1 MKKIVF
7 DRDGNLLKSFDY
19 SEEIYKHEKNYT
31 QEKFEINFTDV
42 NRHSSTHTNNIDSL
56 NKESSFVR
64 NNYSLSKSYQ
74 YNDNYNDEIKK
85 EDSNKLPLVIT
96 KNNSKNIDSYSKNNY
111 YNVNNDNINNNKR
124 FDRICEKY
132 DISNLKMK
140 KNINSNSYS
149 PKYEVESDDYRVL
162 NTRND
167 DDTLLQPLN
176 PSNHDTR
183 LNGLE
188 KKKSINNSSGNSKN
202 KKYDPINL
210 IAINNVGPQLIP
222 SDSMFMRLSKNKSIK
237 PSKINTLLSTI
248 RKENLINEYD
258 SLINDYIF
266 NIPSV
271 SHYDKKNYSS
281 KSIINNVGSNSSSN
295 SISNNNNNNN
305 NKVKEVKPAID
316 SSNNK
321 KDNWK
326 PICRNS
332 IIYLQNEESNT
343 KAKNNFKSWVISN
356 FEHEWEDQPW
366 ISIKCPKYDELEEE
380 ETDYYQHS
388 ISVKR
393 KSHSNSNI
401 ENLPLKVAYLS
412 HTIQHI
418 YRNSSKIYILY
429 FYIKKNIFILSLNI
443 NTIPIKKKLIF
454 ILFLLI
460 KYILFNFN

>member
-1 MKKIVF
+1 
-7 DRDGNLLKSFDY
+7 
-19 SEEIYKHEKNYT
+19 
-31 QEKFEINFTDV
+31 
-42 NRHSSTHTNNIDSL
+42 
-56 NKESSFVR
+56 
-64 NNYSLSKSYQ
+64 
-74 YNDNYNDEIKK
+74 
-85 EDSNKLPLVIT
+85 
-96 KNNSKNIDSYSKNNY
+96 
-111 YNVNNDNINNNKR
+111 
-124 FDRICEKY
+124 
-132 DISNLKMK
+132 
-140 KNINSNSYS
+140 
-149 PKYEVESDDYRVL
+149 VL

-188 KKKSINNSSGNSKN
+188 KNKSINNSSGNSKN

-295 SISNNNNNNN
+295 SINNNNNNNN
-305 NKVKEVKPAID
+305 NKVKEVKPVID
-316 SSNNK
+316 SNNNK

-366 ISIKCPKYDELEEE
+366 ISIKCPNYDELEEE

-418 YRNSSKIYILY
+418 YRNSNNFLEGKTNLY
-429 FYIKKNIFILSLNI
+429 EFPTVTHEVLEEIICYLYYEWFSQYYDDKDQDCYMVTTNDYNHDLDIPKYIKDFKFVPNYDYV
-443 NTIPIKKKLIF
+443 
-454 ILFLLI
+454 FLLI
-460 KYILFNFN
+460 EAALYFDLSKLIDICADFIAKIFDDVDSFYGLPVQLIKHIIKRLNIHQCLHAQQLLEKEKN